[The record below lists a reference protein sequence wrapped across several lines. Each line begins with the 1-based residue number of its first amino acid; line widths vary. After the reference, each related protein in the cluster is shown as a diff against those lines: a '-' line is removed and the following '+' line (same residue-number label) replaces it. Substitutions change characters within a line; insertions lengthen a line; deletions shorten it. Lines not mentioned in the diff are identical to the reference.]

1 MVSIILISTFIW
13 IGFISAISFM
23 ESWLKFKA
31 PGISLPLGLGIGKI
45 VFRALNRV
53 ESFLAIIIL
62 AGLLYSKQTAGFMA
76 KFWFITTIVLLAIQ
90 TIWML
95 PALEK
100 RAQLFINGKRPP
112 SSKLHIWFVG
122 METAKVVCL
131 FSFGFSI
138 LQLLNT

>member
-1 MVSIILISTFIW
+1 MASIILISTFIW

-31 PGISLPLGLGIGKI
+31 PGVTLPLGLGIGKI
-45 VFRALNRV
+45 VFKALNRV

-62 AGLLYSKQTAGFMA
+62 AGLLYSKHPAGIMV
-76 KFWFITTIVLLAIQ
+76 KFWFITAIVVLAIQ

-100 RAQLFINGKRPP
+100 RAQLLIEGKRPS
-112 SSKLHIWFVG
+112 SSKLHMWFVV
-122 METAKVVCL
+122 METTKVICL
-131 FSFGFSI
+131 FSFGFSF
-138 LQLLNT
+138 LQF